1 MIGQTVY
8 HAELGAC
15 TVLDF
20 DKSGMFYLRNAWG
33 RGGWYFINEFSREM
47 AS

>member
-20 DKSGMFYLRNAWG
+20 DKSGMFYLQGQAA
-33 RGGWYFINEFSREM
+33 GGWEM